1 MLELKHLKTIQALAQ
16 KGSVNKAADALFMT
30 QSALSHQIKQLES
43 TYDLKLF
50 ERKSNPLIL
59 TSAGKTLLKTAQ
71 EVLPK
76 LAQAEATLQAFA
88 KGEQG
93 RLFIGVEC
101 HTCFEWLLPMV
112 RLYQQI
118 WLDVDLDIT
127 NSLNQSALQNL
138 IERKLDLVITS
149 DPIESDQLNYH
160 SLFGFELR
168 LLVPVNHVLAK
179 KQWVEPSDLT
189 RETLICYPVSEN
201 KLDVFKRF
209 LNPAGLKPK
218 AIRHSEMTMMMM
230 QLVESQR
237 GVCVLPKWLVDSQP
251 EFAHLPTIKLG
262 KEGLWSTLYAATHV
276 ASENQPY
283 IVDFIDKMANKI
295 EHHNKR

>member
-43 TYDLKLF
+43 TFELKLF
-50 ERKSNPLIL
+50 ERKSNPLTL

-112 RLYQQI
+112 RRYQQI
-118 WLDVDLDIT
+118 WMDVDLDIT
-127 NSLNQSALQNL
+127 NSLNKSALQNL
-138 IERKLDLVITS
+138 IEKKLDLVITS
-149 DPIESDQLNYH
+149 DPIENDELAYH

-168 LLVPVNHVLAK
+168 LLVPVNHSLAN
-179 KQWVEPSDLT
+179 KQWVEPKDLVT
-189 RETLICYPVSEN
+189 ETLICYPVSEG

-209 LNPAGLKPK
+209 LNPEGFKPK
-218 AIRHSEMTMMMM
+218 TIRHSEMTMMML

-251 EFAHLPTIKLG
+251 EFAHLPTLKLG
-262 KEGLWSTLYAATHV
+262 KDGLWSTLYAATHV
-276 ASENQPY
+276 DSESQPY
-283 IVDFIDKMANKI
+283 IADFIDKMASKI
-295 EHHNKR
+295 EKRG

>member
-1 MLELKHLKTIQALAQ
+1 MLELKHLKTIQALVQ
-16 KGSVNKAADALFMT
+16 NGSVSKAAGALCMT
-30 QSALSHQIKQLES
+30 QSALSHQIKQLEQAF
-43 TYDLKLF
+43 DLKLF
-50 ERKSNPLIL
+50 ERKSNPIVL

-88 KGEQG
+88 KGKQG

-118 WLDVDLDIT
+118 WMDVDLDIT

-138 IERKLDLVITS
+138 IEKKLDLVITS
-149 DPIESDQLNYH
+149 DPVESDQLNYH
-160 SLFGFELR
+160 PLFGFELR
-168 LLVPVNHVLAK
+168 LLVPVNHSLSD
-179 KQWVEPSDLT
+179 KQWIEPQDLT
-189 RETLICYPVSEN
+189 DETLICYPVAES

-209 LNPAGLKPK
+209 LTPAGLKPK

-237 GVCVLPKWLVDSQP
+237 GVCALPKWLIDSQP
-251 EFAHLPTIKLG
+251 EFSHLPTLKLG
-262 KEGLWSTLYAATHV
+262 KEGLWSTLYAATHIDLK
-276 ASENQPY
+276 AQPY
-283 IVDFIDKMANKI
+283 IVDFIDKMASNI
-295 EHHNKR
+295 ENHHK

>member
-43 TYDLKLF
+43 TFDLKLF
-50 ERKSNPLIL
+50 ERKSNPLAL

-118 WLDVDLDIT
+118 WMDVDLDIT
-127 NSLNQSALQNL
+127 NSLNKSALQNL
-138 IERKLDLVITS
+138 LERKLDLVITS
-149 DPIESDQLNYH
+149 DPVENDELVYH

-168 LLVPVNHVLAK
+168 LLVPVNHALAN
-179 KQWVEPSDLT
+179 KQWIEPKDLT
-189 RETLICYPVSEN
+189 TETLICYPVSED

-209 LNPAGLKPK
+209 LTPAGFKPK
-218 AIRHSEMTMMMM
+218 TIRHSEMTMMML

-251 EFAHLPTIKLG
+251 EFAHLPTLKLG
-262 KEGLWSTLYAATHV
+262 KDGLWSTLYAATHV
-276 ASENQPY
+276 DSESQPY
-283 IVDFIDKMANKI
+283 IADFIDKMASKI
-295 EHHNKR
+295 EKRG

>member
-1 MLELKHLKTIQALAQ
+1 MLEIKHLKTIQALAQ
-16 KGSVNKAADALFMT
+16 AGTVNKAADALYMT
-30 QSALSHQIKQLES
+30 QSALSHQIKQLEN
-43 TYDLKLF
+43 TLNLKLF
-50 ERKSNPLIL
+50 ERKSNPLVL

-71 EVLPK
+71 DILPK
-76 LAQAEATLQAFA
+76 LQQVEATLQAFE

-112 RLYQQI
+112 RSYQQI

-127 NSLNQSALQNL
+127 NSLNRSALENL
-138 IERKLDLVITS
+138 IEKKLDLVVTS
-149 DPIESDQLNYH
+149 DPVESQQLIYH

-168 LLVPVNHVLAK
+168 LLLPVNHPLANNPN
-179 KQWVEPSDLT
+179 KQWVEPQDLVH
-189 RETLICYPVSEN
+189 ETLICYPVSED

-218 AIRHSEMTMMMM
+218 AVRHSEMTLMML

-237 GVCVLPKWLVDSQP
+237 GVCVLPKWLLDSQP
-251 EFAHLPTIKLG
+251 EFAHLPSLKLG
-262 KEGLWSTLYAATHV
+262 KEGLWSTLYAATHID
-276 ASENQPY
+276 SKTQPY
-283 IVDFIDKMANKI
+283 ITDFIDKMAC
-295 EHHNKR
+295 

>member
-16 KGSVNKAADALFMT
+16 NGSVNKAADALFMT

-43 TYDLKLF
+43 AYELKLF
-50 ERKSNPLIL
+50 ERKSNPLAL

-118 WLDVDLDIT
+118 WMDVDLDIT
-127 NSLNQSALQNL
+127 NSLNKSALQNL
-138 IERKLDLVITS
+138 IEKKLDLVITS
-149 DPIESDQLNYH
+149 DPIEHEALMFH

-168 LLVPVNHVLAK
+168 LLVPVNHRLAS
-179 KQWVEPSDLT
+179 KQWVEPHDLT
-189 RETLICYPVSEN
+189 SETLICYPVSED

-209 LNPAGLKPK
+209 LTPAGLKPK
-218 AIRHSEMTMMMM
+218 AVRHSEMTMMML

-251 EFAHLPTIKLG
+251 EFSHLPTLKLG

-276 ASENQPY
+276 DSHAQPY
-283 IVDFIDKMANKI
+283 IADFIDKMASKMDG
-295 EHHNKR
+295 